1 MNGPANVTL
10 DSAGDRYYICSFGSH
25 CQQGQRLSITVISS
39 SANPPATATRPTTPS
54 PTYTHPKACAPTR
67 PNAGGPAAVLAP
79 SAQNNSGSIAL
90 AAGFSLSLLTAGL
103 ALVF

>member
-1 MNGPANVTL
+1 MNGPTNVTL

-54 PTYTHPKACAPTR
+54 PTNTHSKACAPTQ
-67 PNAGGPAAVLAP
+67 PNAGGPAAALDHPRRIIQAP
-79 SAQNNSGSIAL
+79 
-90 AAGFSLSLLTAGL
+90 LLWPPVSR
-103 ALVF
+103 LVY